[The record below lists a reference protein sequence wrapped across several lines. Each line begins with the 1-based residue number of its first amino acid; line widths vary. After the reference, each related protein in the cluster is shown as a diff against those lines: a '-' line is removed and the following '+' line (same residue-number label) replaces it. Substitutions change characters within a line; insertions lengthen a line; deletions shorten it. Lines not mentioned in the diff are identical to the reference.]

1 MRGVTRLP
9 CEAVRSH
16 GRAIPLL
23 LLALVMALATAFA
36 TAPAAHAHAVV
47 DQITP
52 SDQQRLDRSPARVE
66 IRFSE
71 PVQLLRPEDLAV
83 VDSTGTPVPPGGG
96 RVLPADASVTE
107 VPLRAGLPN
116 GTYTVRWR
124 VVSSDGHII
133 PGASVFAVGDVPIA
147 PPYLGGPGGSTG
159 PTETSAWAVT
169 ARWIELVGVGGL
181 LALLLFRVLV
191 WRHAWRPA
199 PRIAHSERDA
209 ALAWGRD
216 AWWIGFGALALVA
229 LVGEAAVLVVKTA
242 GSLGTSVWGAL
253 GDPAGIV
260 RVLADTRFGDL
271 LQIRTLA
278 LFVLFALGVWRFLVE
293 YRSDRAPD
301 PDDADGGLWPA
312 LLMLVPALVAL
323 GSISAQGHA
332 STTAMPR
339 LQIPM
344 DALHA
349 AAASAWVGGLAI
361 LAVFLLRLPRV
372 SGAGGRLIGGIV
384 LARFSALALIAVAL
398 LVASGVVRA
407 FGQMSSPAD
416 LWETSYGWTILVKVG
431 LLTIAGVLALR
442 SRRIVS
448 ALRRTDGAPNS
459 ATLAIVRRSA
469 WIETAITLVVVAL
482 SALLVGQVPPLA

>member
-1 MRGVTRLP
+1 M
-9 CEAVRSH
+9 AVAIVVAS
-16 GRAIPLL
+16 GLSTSPRALG
-23 LLALVMALATAFA
+23 
-36 TAPAAHAHAVV
+36 HAVV

-52 SDQQRLDRSPARVE
+52 ADQQRLDRSPARVE

-71 PVQLLRPEDLAV
+71 PVQLLRPEDMGV
-83 VDSTGTPVPPGGG
+83 VDSTGNPVTSGPG

-107 VPLRAGLPN
+107 VPLRARLGD

-133 PGASVFAVGDVPIA
+133 PGATVFAVGDVPIT
-147 PPYLGGPGGSTG
+147 PPYLGGPGGGSG
-159 PTETSAWAVT
+159 PAETSAWAVS

-191 WRHAWRPA
+191 WRSAWRP
-199 PRIAHSERDA
+199 PPGIPDGERDA
-209 ALAWGRD
+209 ALAWARD

-229 LVGEAAVLVVKTA
+229 LIGEAAVLVVKTA

-278 LFVLFALGVWRFLVE
+278 LFVLFALGVWRFLAE
-293 YRSDRAPD
+293 YRTDAAPT
-301 PDDADGGLWPA
+301 PAEADGGLRHA
-312 LLMLVPALVAL
+312 ILMLVPAIIAL

-332 STTAMPR
+332 STTGVPA
-339 LQIPM
+339 LQVPM

-349 AAASAWVGGLAI
+349 AAASGWVGGLAI
-361 LAVFLLRLPRV
+361 VAVFMLRLPRV
-372 SGAGGRLIGGIV
+372 SGRGGRLVAGIV
-384 LARFSALALIAVAL
+384 LARFSALALIAVAI

-407 FGQMSSPAD
+407 LGETSSPAD
-416 LWETSYGWTILVKVG
+416 LWETSYGWTILVKIG
-431 LLTIAGVLALR
+431 LLAVAGVLALR
-442 SRRIVS
+442 SRRIVT
-448 ALRRTDGAPNS
+448 ALRLRTGAPNA
-459 ATLAIVRRSA
+459 ATLAIVRRNA
-469 WIETAITLVVVAL
+469 WIETGITLVIVAM
-482 SALLVGQVPPLA
+482 SALLVGQVPSLT